1 MHLVRLDIDKK
12 NAASQYHVGPLGAG
26 LNAIYSP
33 LVANSTLLTRF
44 TKSLLFRGQ
53 TLGEFDDS
61 EFASIDG
68 SLTWVDASG
77 HLRML
82 DCAGGKPL
90 LAQLTSTLQ
99 PAQSPTNN
107 TGTNSLPSNAAQ
119 AYTFQND
126 DERIRG
132 IGNMFWE
139 GQGEDHRWDELRAD
153 LLSMIFCSPLGSISP
168 EKLWWS
174 ASKLGVHCT
183 ARRELDEGYKQLKE
197 EEASLLS
204 RLRESDPVDHDRTW
218 WLTERDRLRT
228 ELHHVLVNNQ
238 LIHSPATTPRETPEP
253 SVQNNNPNTPW
264 DHSQLNEQLSHAE
277 LMIER
282 WNQRALAHQRLAQ
295 VQSLLQTRSPYRRT
309 SSGSL
314 IPTAERFLSELTAG
328 AVRQL
333 PAWAMEASYLQAESI
348 NAGLRFDSIDSQ
360 LPPSHT
366 RQRRLVD
373 LAIRLAIAQSARSR
387 VGRIPFMLEH
397 SIDGFRGEPLEQI
410 LHVLAN
416 FSRDGWQ
423 ILLITADEHIARRI
437 AGHGGSVARVH
448 ENLRYAKP
456 HYVIDS
462 DTDLG
467 LHPVLDQAPMMGNP
481 RGWNPAQRSSPYSGN
496 AVAYNTFGFD
506 AFNDY
511 REINRHLEGIAVEHE
526 SESFGLPGPF
536 DPWQTSTRP
545 LANRSAEP
553 VVVQRNGRTYYLAE
567 ESPIDAIPGMG
578 TETLQRLRSVG
589 AHRVGDLFAMPLNR
603 LVNVTGLRPKWIQ
616 NTLSVAELMCKVP
629 QMRPFDARVLV
640 ACGVPNSK
648 ELAAQEPLVLAKRV
662 HRFLTTEAGRMLRK
676 TASRGELVRLRQWIH
691 TVYQQHG
698 IHSLADGEA
707 LDFNWDKLQR
717 KNNRPTVV
725 RMAQTDAEPE
735 EDPDVREDAG
745 QSVSEFTIHPGRP
758 DSVWKFYLDLNSP
771 VVDAP
776 TIGPKMA
783 EKLNA
788 IEVKSIGDLLGAV
801 PAEVAQALGEKGIT
815 ESVVENWQNQS
826 MLVCRIPNLRG
837 QDAQL
842 LVAAGFRTAE
852 SVAEA
857 KADLLYDAIIRIAS
871 TKQGLR
877 FLRGG
882 NPPDRERVK
891 SWIEW
896 SKHSRAVKAA

>member
-90 LAQLTSTLQ
+90 LAQLASTLQ
-99 PAQSPTNN
+99 PALSPHNN
-107 TGTNSLPSNAAQ
+107 SGTNSLPANAAQ

-139 GQGEDHRWDELRAD
+139 GQGDDHRWDELRAD
-153 LLSMIFCSPLGSISP
+153 LLSMIFCSPLGSTSP

-197 EEASLLS
+197 EEAALLV

-218 WLTERDRLRT
+218 WLCERDRLRT
-228 ELHHVLVNNQ
+228 DLQHILVNNQ
-238 LIHSPATTPRETPEP
+238 LLNTPATNQTPASLERETPEP
-253 SVQNNNPNTPW
+253 SPQTNARNNPW
-264 DHSQLNEQLSHAE
+264 DYSQLSEQLAHAE

-282 WNQRALAHQRLAQ
+282 WNQRAQAHQRLAQ

-314 IPTAERFLSELTAG
+314 IPTAERFLSELTSG

-360 LPPSHT
+360 LPPTHT

-467 LHPVLDQAPMMGNP
+467 LHPVLDQAPMVGNP
-481 RGWNPAQRSSPYSGN
+481 AG
-496 AVAYNTFGFD
+496 AYNSLGFG
-506 AFNDY
+506 AFHDY
-511 REINRHLEGIAVEHE
+511 RDINRHLEGLAVEHE
-526 SESFGLPGPF
+526 SESFNYAGPF

-545 LANRSAEP
+545 IASRNTEP
-553 VVVQRNGRTYYLAE
+553 VVVQRNGRTFYLAE
-567 ESPIDAIPGMG
+567 ESSIDALPGIG
-578 TETLQRLRSVG
+578 TETIQRLRSVG

-603 LVNVTGLRPKWIQ
+603 IVSVTGLRPKWIQ

-640 ACGVPNSK
+640 ACGVTSSK
-648 ELAAQEPLVLAKRV
+648 ELAAQEPLILAKRV

-707 LDFNWDKLQR
+707 LDFNWDKLNR

-725 RMAQTDAEPE
+725 RMAQTDPE
-735 EDPDVREDAG
+735 SDEDPDVREDAG

-788 IEVKSIGDLLGAV
+788 IEVKTIGDLLGAA
-801 PAEVAQALGEKGIT
+801 PAEVAQALAEKAVT
-815 ESVVENWQNQS
+815 ESIVENWQNQS

-882 NPPDRERVK
+882 NPPDRDRVK

>member
-33 LVANSTLLTRF
+33 LAANSTLLTRF

-90 LAQLTSTLQ
+90 LAQLTSTLL
-99 PAQSPTNN
+99 PTQSTTNN
-107 TGTNSLPSNAAQ
+107 TSQ

-132 IGNMFWE
+132 SGNMFWE
-139 GQGEDHRWDELRAD
+139 GQGDDHRWDELRAD
-153 LLSMIFCSPLGSISP
+153 LLSMIFCSPLGSTSP

-197 EEASLLS
+197 EEASLLV
-204 RLRESDPVDHDRTW
+204 RLREADPVDHDRTW
-218 WLTERDRLRT
+218 WLSERDRLRSD
-228 ELHHVLVNNQ
+228 LQHILVNNQ
-238 LIHSPATTPRETPEP
+238 LLNTPANTQRETPEP
-253 SVQNNNPNTPW
+253 STPSNDRSNPW
-264 DHSQLNEQLSHAE
+264 DYSQLSEQLAHAE
-277 LMIER
+277 SMIDR
-282 WNQRALAHQRLAQ
+282 WNQRAQTHQRLAQ

-314 IPTAERFLSELTAG
+314 IPTAERFLSELTSG

-360 LPPSHT
+360 LPPAHT

-467 LHPVLDQAPMMGNP
+467 LHPVLDQAPMMGNQT
-481 RGWNPAQRSSPYSGN
+481 GT
-496 AVAYNTFGFD
+496 YNSLGFH
-506 AFNDY
+506 ALHDY
-511 REINRHLEGIAVEHE
+511 RDVNRHLEGLAVEHE
-526 SESFGLPGPF
+526 NESFGDAGPF
-536 DPWQTSTRP
+536 DPWQTSAHPRTH
-545 LANRSAEP
+545 RSSEP

-567 ESPIDAIPGMG
+567 ESSIDALPGMG

-629 QMRPFDARVLV
+629 QMRAFDARVLV
-640 ACGVPNSK
+640 ACGVTNSK

-676 TASRGELVRLRQWIH
+676 SASRGELVRLRQWIH

-698 IHSLADGEA
+698 IHSLADGET
-707 LDFNWDKLQR
+707 LDFNWDKLHR
-717 KNNRPTVV
+717 KNNRTTVV
-725 RMAQTDAEPE
+725 RMAHPDPE
-735 EDPDVREDAG
+735 SDEDPDVREDAG
-745 QSVSEFTIHPGRP
+745 QSVSEFTIHPGRS

-783 EKLNA
+783 EKLHA
-788 IEVKSIGDLLGAV
+788 IEVKSIGDLLGAA
-801 PAEVAQALGEKGIT
+801 PAEVAQALGEKT
-815 ESVVENWQNQS
+815 VSESVVENWQNQS

-882 NPPDRERVK
+882 NPPDRDRVK

>member
-12 NAASQYHVGPLGAG
+12 NAASQYHVAPLGAG

-99 PAQSPTNN
+99 PAHSPHNN
-107 TGTNSLPSNAAQ
+107 TGINSLPPAAQ

-139 GQGEDHRWDELRAD
+139 GQGDDHRWDELRAD
-153 LLSMIFCSPLGSISP
+153 LLSMIFCSPLGSTSP

-197 EEASLLS
+197 EEASLLV

-218 WLTERDRLRT
+218 WLCERDRLRT
-228 ELHHVLVNNQ
+228 DLQHILVNNQ
-238 LIHSPATTPRETPEP
+238 LLNTPATNQTPASVERETPEP
-253 SVQNNNPNTPW
+253 SPQTNARNNPW
-264 DHSQLNEQLSHAE
+264 DYSQLSEQLAHAE

-282 WNQRALAHQRLAQ
+282 WNQRAQTHQRLAQ

-314 IPTAERFLSELTAG
+314 IPTAERFLSELTSG

-360 LPPSHT
+360 LPPAHT

-467 LHPVLDQAPMMGNP
+467 LHPVLDQAPMMGN
-481 RGWNPAQRSSPYSGN
+481 QSG
-496 AVAYNTFGFD
+496 AYNTLGFG
-506 AFNDY
+506 ASHDY
-511 REINRHLEGIAVEHE
+511 RDINRHLEGLAVEHE
-526 SESFGLPGPF
+526 NESFGYAGPF

-545 LANRSAEP
+545 IAARSTEP

-567 ESPIDAIPGMG
+567 ESSIDALPGIG
-578 TETLQRLRSVG
+578 TETIQRLRSVG
-589 AHRVGDLFAMPLNR
+589 AHRIGDLFAMPLNR
-603 LVNVTGLRPKWIQ
+603 IVSVTGLRPKWIQ

-640 ACGVPNSK
+640 ACGVTSSK
-648 ELAAQEPLVLAKRV
+648 ELAAQEPLILAKRV

-707 LDFNWDKLQR
+707 LDFNWDKLNR

-725 RMAQTDAEPE
+725 RMAQTDPE
-735 EDPDVREDAG
+735 SDEDPDVREDAG

-788 IEVKSIGDLLGAV
+788 IEVKSIGDLLGAA
-801 PAEVAQALGEKGIT
+801 PAEVAQALGEKAVT

-882 NPPDRERVK
+882 NPPDRDRVK

>member
-90 LAQLTSTLQ
+90 LAQITRTLEHRNTS
-99 PAQSPTNN
+99 
-107 TGTNSLPSNAAQ
+107 NSLNAPTA
-119 AYTFQND
+119 FQDD

-132 IGNMFWE
+132 SGNMFWE

-153 LLSMIFCSPLGSISP
+153 LLSMIFCSPLGSVSP
-168 EKLWWS
+168 EKLWWG
-174 ASKLGVHCT
+174 ASKLGVHCA
-183 ARRELDEGYKQLKE
+183 ARRELDDGYKHLKDE
-197 EEASLLS
+197 ESSLLS
-204 RLRESDPVDHDRTW
+204 RLRDSDPVDHDQTW
-218 WLTERDRLRT
+218 WIAERERLRA
-228 ELHHVLVNNQ
+228 ELQYVQLNNTLQ
-238 LIHSPATTPRETPEP
+238 VSNTSP
-253 SVQNNNPNTPW
+253 SVPLDKAPASANAQQQATQPQAGSKPVVW
-264 DHSQLNEQLSHAE
+264 DHSQLSQQLSHAE
-277 LMIER
+277 LMIDR
-282 WNQRALAHQRLAQ
+282 WNQRAQWHQRLAQ
-295 VQSLLQTRSPYRRT
+295 VQSLLQTRSPYRRI

-333 PAWAMEASYLQAESI
+333 PAWAMEASYMQAESM
-348 NAGLRFDSIDSQ
+348 NAGLQIDSIDTQ
-360 LPPSHT
+360 LPPAQT

-387 VGRIPFMLEH
+387 IGRIPFMLEH

-423 ILLITADEHIARRI
+423 VLLITADEHIARRI
-437 AGHGGSVARVH
+437 AGHGGCVARVH

-467 LHPVLDQAPMMGNP
+467 LHPVLDRAPMLSQYRAAEGS
-481 RGWNPAQRSSPYSGN
+481 Q
-496 AVAYNTFGFD
+496 
-506 AFNDY
+506 AFHDY
-511 REINRHLEGIAVEHE
+511 REVNRHLDGLAFEHE
-526 SESFGLPGPF
+526 HVEFEQNGQF
-536 DPWQTSTRP
+536 DPWQLGNRAATQV
-545 LANRSAEP
+545 RSAP
-553 VVVQRNGRTYYLAE
+553 VVVQRNGKTYYLSD
-567 ESPIDAIPGMG
+567 ESAVDCVPGLG
-578 TETLQRLRSVG
+578 TETLRRLRSVG
-589 AHRVGDLFAMPLNR
+589 VHRVSDLFAMSLSR
-603 LVNVTGLRPKWIQ
+603 LAQVTGLRSKWLQ

-629 QMRPFDARVLV
+629 QMRVFDARVLV
-640 ACGVPNSK
+640 ACGICNAND
-648 ELAAQEPLVLAKRV
+648 LASHEPLVLAKRV
-662 HRFLTTEAGRMLRK
+662 HRFLSTDAGRMLRK
-676 TASRGELVRLRQWIH
+676 TSERGELVRLRTWIQ
-691 TVYQQHG
+691 TVYQQNG
-698 IHSLADGEA
+698 IRTLNDGDSV
-707 LDFNWDKLQR
+707 DFDWDRLQR
-717 KNNRPTVV
+717 KSNRTAVV
-725 RMAQTDAEPE
+725 RMAKTETDTDSVE

-745 QSVSEFTIHPGRP
+745 ESVSEFTIHPGRP

-783 EKLNA
+783 EKLHA
-788 IEVKSIGDLLGAV
+788 IEVKTIGDLLGAV
-801 PAEVAQALGEKGIT
+801 PSEIADALGEKSVT
-815 ESVVENWQNQS
+815 LAVVENWQAQS

-842 LVAAGFRTAE
+842 LVAAGYRTAE
-852 SVAEA
+852 AVAEA
-857 KADLLYDAIIRIAS
+857 KPDALYDAIVRTAS

-882 NPPDRERVK
+882 NPPDRQRVR